1 MTKASDNNLDA
12 GSETLTL
19 VDVDAPERTFVADG
33 LVDEGRRFQ
42 IVEGRYEATDD
53 ACIAKAPRYEADDSD
68 VLAAR
73 RETLAREAQ
82 FREENLPGLTSSI
95 AQLEVDGESVRE
107 GPESVLLYEDAG
119 EETLYD
125 YVLRQPT
132 SGLPPSEGLK
142 IITKIVD
149 WMIDWH
155 ERDRVFLDFDPRHIL
170 VERGLPVAMVG
181 ATNGAEVGAAPD
193 PRELPHREA
202 PYVAP
207 EARQERSGE
216 MRRPLSDIYGI
227 GALLS
232 FILTAQ
238 EPTTAVESPL
248 IESAYNDLMN
258 LRPRGIARLVAGT
271 LHPMAKHRAKTL
283 ADLRARM
290 DPDDLPDEDA
300 EGFQLVDL
308 PAPWSGAEPPG
319 PNRSVRSDLSPGPL
333 ISVGPEMQQQPSG
346 SSAPA
351 GIDQPGVD
359 QRGAAGAPPVDPVEE
374 FSKPED
380 ASVPSP
386 HADAVEHASD
396 ADAPPPMD
404 PHPDE
409 YDEIDDDHEIDED
422 RREVSMIDENL
433 GDRDEPIEPDTP
445 PAEPDS
451 PPMEPSELG
460 KRLPAYEDLPAR
472 YRIGF
477 AFGIPLLFVVGA
489 VVLGLLGIL

>member
-1 MTKASDNNLDA
+1 MTEVTEDRRDA
-12 GSETLTL
+12 KHEQLTFI
-19 VDVDAPERTFVADG
+19 DIDDPKRTFVADG
-33 LVDEGRRFQ
+33 LVAEGRRFQ
-42 IVEGRYEATDD
+42 IVEGQFEATGE
-53 ACIAKAPRYEADDSD
+53 ACIAKAPRYESEDSD
-68 VLAAR
+68 VLEAR
-73 RETLAREAQ
+73 RETLSREAQ
-82 FREENLPGLTSSI
+82 FRQEGLAGLTAPI
-95 AQLEVDGESVRE
+95 AELEVDGESVRE

-132 SGLPPSEGLK
+132 SGLPPREGLK
-142 IITKIVD
+142 VITQIVD
-149 WMIDWH
+149 WITEWH
-155 ERDRVFLDFDPRHIL
+155 DRDRVFLDFDPRHIL
-170 VERGLPVAMVG
+170 VERGLPVAIVG
-181 ATNGAEVGAAPD
+181 GTNGAEVGAAPD
-193 PRELPHREA
+193 PREMPHREA

-227 GALLS
+227 GALFS
-232 FILTAQ
+232 FILTAS

-248 IESAYNDLMN
+248 VESAYNDLMS

-271 LHPMAKHRAKTL
+271 LHPMAKHRAETL
-283 ADLRARM
+283 GDLRARM

-300 EGFQLVDL
+300 EGYQLVDL

-333 ISVGPEMQQQPSG
+333 ISVDPESQQQPSD
-346 SSAPA
+346 SPTPT
-351 GIDQPGVD
+351 GIDQPGID
-359 QRGAAGAPPVDPVEE
+359 QRGAAGAPAIDPVEE

-386 HADAVEHASD
+386 QADAGEEAPD
-396 ADAPPPMD
+396 ADTPPPMD
-404 PHPDE
+404 PHPGE

-433 GDRDEPIEPDTP
+433 GDRDEPIEPESP
-445 PAEPDS
+445 SAEPDA

-460 KRLPAYEDLPAR
+460 KKLPAYEDLPAR
-472 YRIGF
+472 YRIGL

-489 VVLGLLGIL
+489 VILGLLGIL